1 MKKLKAVLSMA
12 LCLALTFCASYP
24 VLAEGYGDNSG
35 VIGDNLGAD
44 EYPISSKFLT
54 VSEEYVA
61 GIMGGALGVNAVDM
75 FDNSAYIK
83 FYDENGDEVD
93 YSKELKTGYTV
104 TRSVGKNTTD
114 RKTLLLLGD
123 INSDSRTT
131 VNDIVAIISAIQNKT
146 NPEGLAFKCADS
158 DLNGKLT
165 VTDVVRV
172 RSAILKGDTIDNVD
186 FKTQTLNAYENLDY
200 IKTLGRNYIDA
211 NGIGCDISASGIE
224 FRAVCEGTVSL
235 KYNCS
240 AWCNFRVYVDGVE
253 QKEYKAL
260 GPGTAQT
267 TILAENLEKGEHT
280 FKFCRMSEIGE
291 FTVTEIG
298 LKGKLCP
305 KLKENKIIEIIGD
318 SITCCAGSVICV
330 KDTTQNL
337 NIADFDGDIDRV
349 MVAFTPKAGG
359 DVQRY
364 DIDYISGSGSSYTIS
379 TESGSISFSK
389 SDYTVT
395 EEFYAA
401 DGELIASVP
410 YEAGNVSFLTDAT
423 RSYGVLTANN
433 IGYDYNIFSRS
444 GAKVDEMHER
454 YLKWYDRNTSTEYVP
469 ARESDIIVINLA
481 TNSWPNS
488 PTAAYCTQ
496 LKNFVSMLKE
506 YHPNAEIVVTYGAM
520 TQWYMNNQ
528 IKPALEQTV
537 SDMGGEESGIYLF
550 KFSSSRDGSIGHPSV
565 ADHRRMA
572 DELTEFIKSKSL
584 D

>member
-1 MKKLKAVLSMA
+1 MKKFKAVLSLA
-12 LCLALTFCASYP
+12 LCLALTFCASYR

-35 VIGDNLGAD
+35 VIGDELGTD

-54 VSEEYVA
+54 ISEEYVA
-61 GIMGGALGVNAVDM
+61 GIMGGALGVNAVDK

-104 TRSVGKNTTD
+104 TRSVGKDTTD

-131 VNDIVAIISAIQNKT
+131 VADIVEIISAIQNKT
-146 NPEGLAFKCADS
+146 NPEGLAFNCADS

-172 RSAILKGDTIDNVD
+172 RSAILKGDTMDSID
-186 FKTQTLNAYENLDY
+186 FKAQTLNTYENLDY
-200 IKTLGRNYIDA
+200 IKTIGRTYINE
-211 NGIGCDISASGIE
+211 NGIGCDISASGFE
-224 FRAVCEGTVSL
+224 FRAVCEGTVSI
-235 KYNCS
+235 KYDCG
-240 AWCNFRVYVDGVE
+240 AWNNFRVYIDGVE
-253 QKEYKAL
+253 QEEYKVY
-260 GPGTAQT
+260 GPGTNQT
-267 TILAENLEKGEHT
+267 NILAENLERGEHT
-280 FKFCRMSEIGE
+280 FKICRMSEVGE
-291 FTVTEIG
+291 FTVSEIA
-298 LKGKLCP
+298 LNGKLCP
-305 KLKENKIIEIIGD
+305 KLKENKIIEVIGD
-318 SITCCAGSVICV
+318 SMTCAAGSVICV

-337 NIADFDGDIDRV
+337 DIADFDGDIDRV

-364 DIDYISGSGSSYTIS
+364 DIDYISGSGPYTIS

-395 EEFYAA
+395 EEFYDA
-401 DGELIASVP
+401 DGELVASVP
-410 YEAGNVSFLTDAT
+410 YEAGNVSFLTDGT

-444 GAKVDEMHER
+444 SAKVDEMHER
-454 YLKWYDRNTSTEYVP
+454 YPKWYDRNTSTEYVP

-481 TNSWPNS
+481 TNSRPDS
-488 PTAAYCTQ
+488 PTSAYCTQ

-520 TQWYMNNQ
+520 TQWYMNVQ

-537 SDMGGEESGIYLF
+537 SDMGGEESGIYLL
-550 KFSSSRDGSIGHPSV
+550 KFSSSRDGFDGHPSV

-572 DELTEFIKSKSL
+572 DELTEFIESKSL
-584 D
+584 N